1 MKNITFDTTSFSEQL
16 GIYDFFNVLL
26 AGTIF
31 VCGCSVVSSD
41 LNSWLWSEMTFQK
54 GLGIVLA
61 IYVIGIILQEIGS
74 TVDRKYSNIYKG
86 MSQSILKGKLDEKY
100 DKETTNEIIKN
111 PILLE
116 RYRKTA
122 GKLIKEFKSDKS
134 DAFENDFENDYISG
148 FVFCVSQYY
157 VSVKGKDKKVEKM
170 RALFAMSKTLIIC
183 FLALALFALFS
194 IVFIPDAPL
203 ILGNIPTF
211 GCKVCSGKVI
221 LAIVFLIISRVF
233 YYRARRTMRNF
244 LLILLGTYDAIIR
257 VEENEAKPNEV

>member
-26 AGTIF
+26 SGVIF
-31 VCGCSVVSSD
+31 VCGCSVVSSS
-41 LNSWLWSEMTFQK
+41 LSSWLWSEMTFQK
-54 GLGIVLA
+54 GLGIVLT

-74 TVDRKYSNIYKG
+74 IADRKYFNIYKG
-86 MSQSILKGKLDEKY
+86 MSQSILKGKSDDKY

-122 GKLIKEFKSDKS
+122 EKLIKEFKSDK
-134 DAFENDFENDYISG
+134 FEKDFDNDYISG

-157 VSVKGKDKKVEKM
+157 VSVKGNDKKVEKM

-183 FLALALFALFS
+183 FLALGLFALFS

-203 ILGNIPTF
+203 ILGNIPTIA
-211 GCKVCSGKVI
+211 CKVCSGKVI
-221 LAIVFLIISRVF
+221 LTIVFLIISRVF

-257 VEENEAKPNEV
+257 VEENESKTTEV

>member
-1 MKNITFDTTSFSEQL
+1 MNNISLDTTSFSEQL

-26 AGTIF
+26 SGVIF
-31 VCGCSVVSSD
+31 VCGCSIVSSS
-41 LNSWLWSEMTFQK
+41 LSSWLWSEMTFQK

-74 TVDRKYSNIYKG
+74 IADRKYFNIYKG
-86 MSQSILKGKLDEKY
+86 MSQSILKGISDEKY

-116 RYRKTA
+116 RYRNTA
-122 GKLIKEFKSDKS
+122 EKLIEDFKSDK
-134 DAFENDFENDYISG
+134 FEKDFDNDYISG

-170 RALFAMSKTLIIC
+170 RALFAMSKTLIVC
-183 FLALALFALFS
+183 FLVLTLFAIFS
-194 IVFIPDAPL
+194 AVFIPDTSL
-203 ILGNIPTF
+203 IFGNIPTI
-211 GCKVCSGKVI
+211 GCGVCSGKII
-221 LAIVFLIISRVF
+221 LAIVFLMIGRVF
-233 YYRARRTMRNF
+233 YFRAKRTMKNF

-257 VEENEAKPNEV
+257 AEENEAKPDAV